1 MAIVTTV
8 IKHCPIQT
16 TVHYE
21 TRKRT
26 QRCRKWNREANENK
40 LSNVRSKLADGK
52 GTDSMQEAM
61 DLSTQTSGEWKT

>member
-1 MAIVTTV
+1 
-8 IKHCPIQT
+8 
-16 TVHYE
+16 VHYE

-26 QRCRKWNREANENK
+26 QRCRKWNGEANENK